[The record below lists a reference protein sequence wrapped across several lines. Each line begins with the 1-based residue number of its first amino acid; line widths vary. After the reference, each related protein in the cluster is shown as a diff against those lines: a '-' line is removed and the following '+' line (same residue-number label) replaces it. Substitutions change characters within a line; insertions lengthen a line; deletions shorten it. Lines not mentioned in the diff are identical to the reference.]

1 MHNPEPTSAAEPRPD
16 APPAA
21 GRRRRWPIA
30 VAVVA
35 MALALVSLTTLRTG
49 QQTAPVAAPGTAQ
62 VDLAALAKQSPLAV
76 PLYQG
81 LSQQQGGAAA
91 PAAAGSA
98 ASAKSVEMKGYK
110 FNPASL
116 TIAAGDTVTWT
127 NHDTAPH
134 NVVVTDGPEKF
145 SSPTLQ
151 TGGTFSHTFTKAGTY
166 SYYCSIH
173 PDMKATVT
181 VQGATP
187 PAPPSSPTAPPSS
200 SSTPTAPSSPTH
212 PMPMPT
218 DTPPGNCVPKDV
230 LQPILD
236 HIKAAHL
243 EESPGQQATDL
254 LNLDQ
259 YIKTHTVWLESVL
272 KPAFDGSADKV
283 VTDTLAPIIAHIK
296 AAHLEESPGQQVTDL
311 LNLDQYIKTHTV
323 WLENVL
329 TPLLNQASC

>member
-1 MHNPEPTSAAEPRPD
+1 MDNPEPTSAAAGTRPE
-16 APPAA
+16 APPEAA
-21 GRRRRWPIA
+21 RRRRWPIA

-35 MALALVSLTTLRTG
+35 LALALVSLTTLRTG
-49 QQTAPVAAPGTAQ
+49 QQTAPVAAPASPQ

-81 LSQQQGGAAA
+81 IAQQQGGAA
-91 PAAAGSA
+91 PAAAAG
-98 ASAKSVEMKGYK
+98 SAKSVEMSGYK
-110 FNPASL
+110 FSPASL
-116 TIAAGDTVTWT
+116 TISAGDTVTWT
-127 NHDTAPH
+127 NHDSAPH

-145 SSPTLQ
+145 TSPTMQ

-181 VQGATP
+181 VQGA
-187 PAPPSSPTAPPSS
+187 PAPPPSSPTAPPSS

-212 PMPMPT
+212 TMPMPI
-218 DTPPGNCVPKDV
+218 DPPPGNCVPKGV

-236 HIKAAHL
+236 HVKAAHL
-243 EESPGQQATDL
+243 EESPGQQVTDL

-272 KPAFDGSADKV
+272 KPVLDGSADKV

-323 WLENVL
+323 WLESVL

>member
-1 MHNPEPTSAAEPRPD
+1 MDNPEPTPAAPGTRPD

-35 MALALVSLTTLRTG
+35 LAFALVSLTTLRTG
-49 QQTAPVAAPGTAQ
+49 QQPAPAAAPSTAQ

-81 LSQQQGGAAA
+81 LAQQQGGAAAA

-98 ASAKSVEMKGYK
+98 KSVDMRGYK
-110 FNPASL
+110 FSPASL

-145 SSPTLQ
+145 TSPTLQ
-151 TGGTFSHTFTKAGTY
+151 TGGTFSHTFAKAGTY

-181 VQGATP
+181 VQGA
-187 PAPPSSPTAPPSS
+187 APPSSPTAPPSS

-212 PMPMPT
+212 SMPMPT
-218 DTPPGNCVPKDV
+218 DAPPGTCVPKAV

-236 HIKAAHL
+236 HVKAAHL
-243 EESPGQQATDL
+243 EESPGQQVTDL

-272 KPAFDGSADKV
+272 KPVLDGSADKV
-283 VTDTLAPIIAHIK
+283 VIDTLAPIIAHIK
-296 AAHLEESPGQQVTDL
+296 SAHLEESPGQQVTDL

>member
-1 MHNPEPTSAAEPRPD
+1 MDNPEPTSAAAGTRPE

-21 GRRRRWPIA
+21 ARRRRWPIA

-35 MALALVSLTTLRTG
+35 LASALVSLTALRPG
-49 QQTAPVAAPGTAQ
+49 QPASPVAAPNTAQ

-81 LSQQQGGAAA
+81 LAQQQGGAA
-91 PAAAGSA
+91 PAAAT
-98 ASAKSVEMKGYK
+98 ASAKQIEMRGYK
-110 FNPASL
+110 FSPASL

-181 VQGATP
+181 VDGAAP
-187 PAPPSSPTAPPSS
+187 PPSSPSAPPSSA
-200 SSTPTAPSSPTH
+200 TPTAPSSPTH
-212 PMPMPT
+212 SMPMPT
-218 DTPPGNCVPKDV
+218 DAPPGTCVPKAV

-236 HIKAAHL
+236 HVKAAHL

-323 WLENVL
+323 WLESVL

>member
-1 MHNPEPTSAAEPRPD
+1 MDNPEPTSAAAGTRPE

-21 GRRRRWPIA
+21 ARRRRWPIA

-35 MALALVSLTTLRTG
+35 LAAALVSLTTLRTG
-49 QQTAPVAAPGTAQ
+49 QQTAPVAAPSTAK

-81 LSQQQGGAAA
+81 LAQQQGGAAA

-98 ASAKSVEMKGYK
+98 KAVEMSGYK
-110 FNPASL
+110 FSPAAL
-116 TIAAGDTVTWT
+116 TISAGDTVTWT

-145 SSPTLQ
+145 TSPTMQ

-181 VQGATP
+181 VQGA
-187 PAPPSSPTAPPSS
+187 APPSSPTAPPSS
-200 SSTPTAPSSPTH
+200 STTSSAPSSPTH
-212 PMPMPT
+212 SMPMPS
-218 DTPPGNCVPKDV
+218 DPPPGDCVPKGV

-236 HIKAAHL
+236 HVKAAHL
-243 EESPGQQATDL
+243 EESPGQQVTDL
-254 LNLDQ
+254 LALDQ

-272 KPAFDGSADKV
+272 KPVLDGSAGKV

-296 AAHLEESPGQQVTDL
+296 SAHLEESPGQQVTDL
-311 LNLDQYIKTHTV
+311 LALDQYIKTHTV